1 MTRRSVKARI
11 RAALLVLVPAIF
23 VAILAPRGSV
33 LQMIALVVLLLSAV
47 SLGVV
52 WMMARKTR

>member
-1 MTRRSVKARI
+1 MTRRSVKARV

-33 LQMIALVVLLLSAV
+33 LQGVALVVLLLSAV
-47 SLGVV
+47 YLGVV

>member
-47 SLGVV
+47 YLGVV

>member
-47 SLGVV
+47 YLGAV

>member
-52 WMMARKTR
+52 WMRARKTR